1 MWGLRFLFI
10 LSCLR
15 LGNVE
20 YLEPEVFFQ
29 RLHSET
35 SVLLLDVRPFSM
47 YAEGHIERAVWAGEA
62 VALEGLLDN
71 YDKRK
76 AVFIYCGQG
85 DRTRAVRKILRKRGY
100 KTVFEL
106 KDGYKNWVEQG
117 LPVFH
122 P

>member
-29 RLHSET
+29 RLNSET

-62 VALEGLLDN
+62 VVLEGLLDN

-76 AVFIYCGQG
+76 TVFIYCGQG

>member
-62 VALEGLLDN
+62 VVLEGLLDN

-76 AVFIYCGQG
+76 VVFIYCGQG